1 MLPEN
6 RLAVLLEQVK
16 QSQIDTCLY
25 HTEALSPSLYSDH
38 YCDKRNFPIEPALVL
53 SELDGEIWQVLFSPD
68 GTRLAAAGSGDKVLI
83 WDSKTWAVLHELG
96 DHNLGVGNF
105 AWSPDGS
112 MIVTCSQDKCARIWN
127 AKVRRTNDP

>member
-38 YCDKRNFPIEPALVL
+38 YCDNRNFPVVSALIL
-53 SELDGEIWQVLFSPD
+53 HELEGEIWQVLFSPD
-68 GTRLAAAGSGDKVLI
+68 GSKLAAAGGSDKVVI
-83 WDSKTWAVLHELG
+83 WDSQTWAVLHELG
-96 DHNLGVGNF
+96 GHNLGVGKL

-112 MIVTCSQDKCARIWN
+112 MIVTCSQDKHARIWN
-127 AKVRRTNDP
+127 AEVR